1 MGQIRQILSSS
12 NYTGEL
18 DLFSRERF
26 RLMLV
31 DLFTMILTSI
41 RDCIENVLQLRYIEF
56 YRKNKIYCK
65 IR

>member
-1 MGQIRQILSSS
+1 MGQIQQILSCSH
-12 NYTGEL
+12 YTGEL

-41 RDCIENVLQLRYIEF
+41 RDCIENALNLRYFEF
-56 YRKNKIYCK
+56 NISGKK
-65 IR
+65 